1 MIIREIVRTCSN
13 PHVAHAAVA
22 SIGGDFARRF
32 SSDAEKRNLTS
43 GLFAAGLVRRFSRH
57 AAERDWEGVGEATRG
72 ADQPILSGLRYILE
86 RGVEFLTRV
95 TPIPAGV
102 GSPPTHPLPAA
113 RLCGTDEVGRAGG
126 LALSPR
132 STAPL
137 KPDACEGCRRG
148 AQSSPCILGLIA
160 EPPGLRRF

>member
-13 PHVAHAAVA
+13 PHVARAAVA

-86 RGVEFLTRV
+86 RGVELDQGDAD
-95 TPIPAGV
+95 PELG
-102 GSPPTHPLPAA
+102 LA
-113 RLCGTDEVGRAGG
+113 RLQRILFLLRGFAALTGLDGQAG
-126 LALSPR
+126 LPDRFAPALVR
-132 STAPL
+132 
-137 KPDACEGCRRG
+137 DAS
-148 AQSSPCILGLIA
+148 AAHNASPCISGLIA
-160 EPPGLRRF
+160 EPRA